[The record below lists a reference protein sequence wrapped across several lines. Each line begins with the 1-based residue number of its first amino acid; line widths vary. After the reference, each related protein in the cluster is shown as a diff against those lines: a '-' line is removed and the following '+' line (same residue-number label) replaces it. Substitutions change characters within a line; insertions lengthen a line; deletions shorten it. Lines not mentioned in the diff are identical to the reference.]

1 MATWM
6 LTADQQLLNLDAVEF
21 IDVVDV
27 YPDDTDPDA
36 IDEGRATPAYAELV
50 AHLPSGEELVL
61 FDDEEL
67 DAVLH
72 ALELLKAHLAS
83 GAALDAMRGGAI
95 PSVQDLIDRSG
106 AQKN

>member
-21 IDVVDV
+21 IDVLDV
-27 YPDDTDPDA
+27 YPDDADPDA
-36 IDEGRATPAYAELV
+36 IDEGRVAPAYAELI

-61 FDDEEL
+61 YDDEEI

-72 ALELLKAHLAS
+72 AFELVKAFVAS
-83 GAALDAMRGGAI
+83 GLTLEATFVGRVPA
-95 PSVQDLIDRSG
+95 VQDLIDRAS
-106 AQKN
+106 AKKN

>member
-27 YPDDTDPDA
+27 YPDGTDPDA
-36 IDEGRATPAYAELV
+36 IDEGRATPAYAELI

-83 GAALDAMRGGAI
+83 GPALDVVRGGQI